1 MKSSVTLAL
10 IFRFKHPGLKK
21 VHIYCCKYWR
31 VGQSNSIIA
40 SSMLQVCS
48 SDKHQQPLYFV
59 NPVIQLLTP
68 VFFIFSG
75 TWKYYG
81 PKKRYL
87 AWLWTGLT
95 TLNLSWL
102 WRYFEL
108 QSSKET
114 KFVCKNLIS
123 VFSYLPY
130 FSKFWLYLQTWYSIS
145 RTKTKIGAK

>member
-75 TWKYYG
+75 TWKYYE

-102 WRYFEL
+102 WRYL

-114 KFVCKNLIS
+114 KFVCIKFNLSFPLFDI
-123 VFSYLPY
+123 
-130 FSKFWLYLQTWYSIS
+130 FWLSLQTLYSIS